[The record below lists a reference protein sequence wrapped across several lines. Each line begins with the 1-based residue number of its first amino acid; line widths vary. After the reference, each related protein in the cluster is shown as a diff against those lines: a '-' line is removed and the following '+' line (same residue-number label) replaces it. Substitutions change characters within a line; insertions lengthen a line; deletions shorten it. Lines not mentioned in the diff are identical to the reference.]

1 VIVIGVDA
9 HKETHTVVA
18 VEEGTGRVLGE
29 LTVEAREPG
38 LVRLMRFAER
48 HTDDGRVWAVEDCR
62 HVSGGLERFM
72 LRAGETVIRVPPKL
86 MADARRGARTFG
98 KSDSIDALAVAR
110 AGLREPD
117 LPRARL
123 AGPERDI
130 ALLVD
135 YRGELVTES
144 TRLQSRVRWLLHD
157 LDPDLVPA
165 DRGLRNEGVLR
176 PLSMKLARREQSAHV
191 RVCRDQIKRLRELT
205 RQIKQLERDLAPLVV
220 KHGAPLLEIVGCG
233 LITAAKLLA
242 EIEHIDRFRTDA
254 QLAIYA
260 GAAPLDASSGKQ
272 RRHRLNRT
280 GNRQLNSAL
289 HVIALTQARI
299 HPGARDYIARR
310 RSEGKTS
317 AEAIRA
323 LKRHLA
329 RVIFRVFKAMQTAAP
344 IPDQTITPTISLT

>member
-1 VIVIGVDA
+1 M
-9 HKETHTVVA
+9 K
-18 VEEGTGRVLGE
+18 L
-29 LTVEAREPG
+29 L
-38 LVRLMRFAER
+38 RFAER
-48 HTDDGRVWAVEDCR
+48 HTDSGRVWAVEDCR
-62 HVSGGLERFM
+62 HVSGGLERFL

-86 MADARRGARTFG
+86 MANARRGARTFA

-110 AGLREPD
+110 AWLREPE
-117 LPRARL
+117 LPQARL
-123 AGPERDI
+123 AGPEREI
-130 ALLVD
+130 ALLID
-135 YRGELVTES
+135 YRADLVDES
-144 TRLQSRVRWLLHD
+144 RRLQTRVRWLLHD
-157 LDPDLVPA
+157 LDPELAPA

-176 PLSMKLARREQSAHV
+176 PLALKLARREQTAQV
-191 RVCRDQIKRLRELT
+191 RVCRDRIRRLRELT
-205 RQIKQLERDLAPLVV
+205 RQIKQLERELAPLVA
-220 KHGAPLLEIVGCG
+220 KHGAPLLEIAGCG
-233 LITAAKLLA
+233 LVTAARLLA
-242 EIEHIDRFRTDA
+242 EIGHIDRFNTDA

-289 HVIALTQARI
+289 HVIALTQVRI

-329 RVIFRVFKAMQTAAP
+329 RGIFRVFKAMAAAAP
-344 IPDQTITPTISLT
+344 TPDQTITPTISLT